1 LAVTARILCFGAGG
15 HACVVLDSLEMQG
28 GSADLEIVGLVANE
42 PVGSEIL
49 GVPVVGPDE
58 ALTAII
64 GTTKA
69 SHFVVGIGTVRGGD
83 MLRERLFRIGRE
95 AGLEPFTFVHPSATV
110 ARSAVLG
117 AGAQIMA
124 GAIVQPRTMV
134 GGNVIV
140 NTGARIDHDCR
151 VGDHAHI
158 APGVTCSGGVTIGAR
173 THIGAGATILQ
184 NLTIGSDA
192 TVGAGATV
200 IRDCPSG
207 ATVVGT
213 PAR

>member
-1 LAVTARILCFGAGG
+1 VTARILCFGAGG
-15 HACVVLDSLEMQG
+15 HASVVLDSLQMQG
-28 GSADLEIVGLVANE
+28 GSVDLEIVGLVANE

-49 GVPVVGPDE
+49 GVPVLGSDE
-58 ALTAII
+58 TLAVIVESS
-64 GTTKA
+64 GA
-69 SHFVVGIGTVRGGD
+69 SHFVVGIGTVKGGD
-83 MLRERLFRIGRE
+83 ALRERLFRIGRE
-95 AGLEPFTFVHPSATV
+95 AGLEPFTLVHPSAVV
-110 ARSAVLG
+110 ARSAVLA
-117 AGAQIMA
+117 AGAQVMA

-134 GGNVIV
+134 GENVII

-151 VGDHAHI
+151 VGDHAHV
-158 APGVTCSGGVTIGAR
+158 APGVTCSGGVAIGPRA
-173 THIGAGATILQ
+173 HIGAGATILQ